1 MTAHL
6 FTPRF
11 TEYFKFMVETYC
23 SEGKKKFLLKY
34 YYSLTM
40 DLLSTHPRV
49 LKEMYNKI
57 NVVFMPAN
65 TISIMQSTD
74 QGVILMFESY

>member
-11 TEYFKFMVETYC
+11 TEYFKSMVETYC
-23 SEGKKKFLLKY
+23 SEGGKKFFLKY

-40 DLLSTHPRV
+40 HLLSTHPRV
-49 LKEMYNKI
+49 LNEMYNKI

-65 TISIMQSTD
+65 TISI
-74 QGVILMFESY
+74 L